1 MPQLIRCPDCGRTL
15 RVPDDLLGKKVK
27 CPGCGVKF
35 VGAAD
40 APEELDE
47 APARS
52 SFSSTR
58 ADSSAGRRPS
68 RRDDDDEDDRR
79 RSRRDDE
86 YEDDRPRRSRRRR
99 DDDYEDEDDDDRYRR
114 RRPEGDPV
122 QGWQRVRLGINLIIT
137 GEFIWIA
144 AIVLLVLGGVA
155 LWAFGVASIF
165 SMASSPPS
173 SSTASAAAG
182 TFFGMAIGAV
192 ILFGLYWLLNLA
204 EQGLRVAG
212 EGFCMGVVPTRRAT
226 YLRGLAIATFC
237 CGAAGVLLFYGGYCG
252 GYGFN
257 IAAFSGY
264 GSGYPGYWGVG
275 PSVLGLSGMIFLA
288 ERYCFLFFLR
298 GTAISMRQEALAR
311 QIVYWMIA
319 APCIVA
325 LFVVS
330 AFILMCAGGM
340 AVFSSATSTVGATS
354 QSQANA
360 AAANTAGMAMGW
372 MVAMFTCWGVGFLVG
387 LALFIWYLVILFQSR
402 SAVSGWLYDR
412 E

>member
-40 APEELDE
+40 DAPEELDE
-47 APARS
+47 APARA
-52 SFSSTR
+52 SFSSNR
-58 ADSSAGRRPS
+58 ADSSAGRRVT
-68 RRDDDDEDDRR
+68 RRDDDEEDDRR

-86 YEDDRPRRSRRRR
+86 EDDRPRRSRRRR
-99 DDDYEDEDDDDRYRR
+99 DDDDYEDEDDDDRYRR

-122 QGWQRVRLGINLIIT
+122 QGWQRVRLGINLVIT

-173 SSTASAAAG
+173 SATTSQAAG
-182 TFFGMAIGAV
+182 TFFGMAVGAV
-192 ILFGLYWLLNLA
+192 ILFGLFWLLNVA

-226 YLRGLAIATFC
+226 YLRGLAIATFI

-257 IAAFSGY
+257 IGAFSGY
-264 GSGYPGYWGVG
+264 GYGYPGYWGVG
-275 PSVLGLSGMIFLA
+275 PSVIGLSSMVFLG

-298 GTAISMRQEALAR
+298 GVAVSMRQEALAR
-311 QIVYWMIA
+311 QIVYFMIA
-319 APCIVA
+319 APCVA
-325 LFVVS
+325 VLWVVS
-330 AFILMCAGGM
+330 WVVLFCAGAGAVVSSGTGM
-340 AVFSSATSTVGATS
+340 FGGST
-354 QSQANA
+354 QSQTS

-372 MVAMFTCWGVGFLVG
+372 VVALFTCWGVGLLVG
-387 LALFIWYLVILFQSR
+387 LALFIWYLVILFQTR
-402 SAVSGWLYDR
+402 SVVSGWLYDR